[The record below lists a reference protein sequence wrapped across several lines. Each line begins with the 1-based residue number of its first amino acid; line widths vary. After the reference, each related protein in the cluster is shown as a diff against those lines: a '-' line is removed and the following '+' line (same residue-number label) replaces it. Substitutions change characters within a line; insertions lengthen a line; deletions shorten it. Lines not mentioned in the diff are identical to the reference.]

1 MLELTTR
8 FVGLENTPPG
18 TKLGDFVGEIVPNV
32 LQTGV
37 VYEKSENWGVNCTKL
52 NETDFEISTPHSVLG

>member
-1 MLELTTR
+1 VVELTTR

-37 VYEKSENWGVNCTKL
+37 VYEKSEN
-52 NETDFEISTPHSVLG
+52 